1 MYVSKLQYNATQVYV
16 LFTNC
21 SETFFKYDFWRFA
34 NVALVLMLLLLP
46 LRVAALLLRLLLS
59 FHVFMLRMSWL
70 HGDDHD
76 NGDNNSGGDED
87 E

>member
-1 MYVSKLQYNATQVYV
+1 
-16 LFTNC
+16 
-21 SETFFKYDFWRFA
+21 
-34 NVALVLMLLLLP
+34 MLLLLP